1 MLAPSSP
8 PSKRGSEFDCGSEA
22 PHSGRWHPL
31 DVLHAQ
37 PQQGGSRC
45 WCTMDLVRVQHA
57 WSILSL
63 QLDSDISPNRT
74 KTQQRSLLNQPL
86 YLSAP
91 ALTGRVGNSAGDRK
105 PDPVPELSKSTLQ
118 TQFACPGPEQSLI
131 CCRTAST
138 GWAVAVGVHLLAPSS
153 IMQVLGLELSMPLLG
168 FLYCEP
174 LESS

>member
-1 MLAPSSP
+1 MDQ
-8 PSKRGSEFDCGSEA
+8 KRLTLEA
-22 PHSGRWHPL
+22 GILWMFY
-31 DVLHAQ
+31 AQ

-45 WCTMDLVRVQHA
+45 GCTMDSVRVQHA

-63 QLDSDISPNRT
+63 QLDISPDRT
-74 KTQQRSLLNQPL
+74 KTQQRSLINQPL

-138 GWAVAVGVHLLAPSS
+138 GWAVAVGVQLLAPSS

-168 FLYCEP
+168 FLYCEL